1 MKMCDFSNTEDV
13 DLIVGGIL
21 ETPTHGMVLGPTF
34 TCLLAQQ
41 FISVRNSD
49 RFWYE
54 NDIPPSSFTRGNN
67 YVILCNHLVLYHHII
82 IIILLMFPLQWAIL

>member
-1 MKMCDFSNTEDV
+1 MEDV

-21 ETPTHGMVLGPTF
+21 ENAEFGAVLGPTF

-54 NDIPPSSFTRGNN
+54 NDIPPSSFTRGKQC
-67 YVILCNHLVLYHHII
+67 V
-82 IIILLMFPLQWAIL
+82 M